1 MQEPEPLLSHI
12 HGPEDIKCL
21 SLSEL
26 NRLAAE
32 IRETIVSTVSRNGG
46 HLASNLGVV
55 ELTIALH
62 RVFNSPKDKIVWDVG
77 HQCYA
82 HKLLTGRFGDF
93 SGLRRI
99 GGLAGFPKGSE
110 SPHDAFNTGHAS
122 TSISAALGLLAGD
135 RIQGGDAMAIA
146 LIGDGALTG
155 GAAYEGLSHA
165 GQLGLPLVVILND
178 NKMSIG
184 ANVGGLS
191 KYLSRL
197 SMKARYQSFRRRFD
211 AMAKRL
217 PYVGDVFFEAV
228 VRMKRAVKAVF
239 YTDNFFVDLG
249 FEYVGPIDGH
259 NLPTLLQVFE
269 DVRKLGRPVVIHVI
283 TRKGKGYS
291 YAEDDPG
298 SYHGVGSFSVAGGL
312 KAGRPPA
319 MSSGGE
325 GRLLEAA
332 EDVGPT
338 FTETFGAAIL
348 EAADR
353 DPEVTAITAAMEK
366 GTGLSPFKK
375 AFPRRFFDVGIA
387 EEHAVIFAAGLAARG
402 LKPVTAIYSTFIQRS
417 IDQIIHDVSLQN
429 LPVILALD
437 RSGFVGE
444 DGETH
449 QGLFDI
455 ALLRPVPNMTILAP
469 AGKSELKLMLK
480 WALEQGA
487 GLGRGPIAIRYP
499 KDHCPAEIPAF
510 SQALER
516 GRGVWISGPG
526 KTSGAALN
534 GGAIGVAANCS
545 ALAEQPV
552 CKPSGFASDG
562 NSQGVCLAFTGG
574 LYREVR
580 DAAERL
586 AAGGIGADL
595 YNLRF
600 LKPVD
605 EDYLADII
613 NRYQLTVFI
622 EEGVR
627 AGGFG
632 EYAAE
637 LALRRGCAGKILV
650 LAVPEHFVSLG
661 TRVELVRMNGLDGEG
676 IAAGVLGALPP
687 ALAHVAAA
695 NPAQAAA
702 DSALRQ
708 ALAGTVL
715 QQTAQASAGPVLQ
728 QAAPIQAAAEPVPSR
743 VELR

>member
-1 MQEPEPLLSHI
+1 MNLP
-12 HGPEDIKCL
+12 
-21 SLSEL
+21 EL

-32 IRETIVSTVSRNGG
+32 IRGIIVSTVSRNGG

-82 HKLLTGRFGDF
+82 HKLLTGRFEAF
-93 SGLRRI
+93 SGLRRM
-99 GGLAGFPKGSE
+99 GGIAGFPKGSE

-135 RIQGGDAMAIA
+135 RILGGDSMAVA

-155 GAAYEGLSHA
+155 GPAYEGLSHA

-178 NKMSIG
+178 NKMSISP
-184 ANVGGLS
+184 NVGGLS

-197 SMKARYQSFRRRFD
+197 SMKARYQSFRRKFD
-211 AMAKRL
+211 AMAKKL

-259 NLPTLLQVFE
+259 NLPTLIQVFE

-283 TRKGKGYS
+283 TRKGKGYG

-312 KAGRPPA
+312 KAGQPPA
-319 MSSGGE
+319 VSGGNPSTE
-325 GRLLEAA
+325 ES
-332 EDVGPT
+332 GPT
-338 FTETFGAAIL
+338 FTEAFGTAIL
-348 EAADR
+348 EAARGDAR
-353 DPEVTAITAAMEK
+353 VAAITAAMEK

-375 AFPRRFFDVGIA
+375 AFPLRFFDVGIA
-387 EEHAVIFAAGLAARG
+387 EGHALIFAAGLAARF
-402 LKPVTAIYSTFIQRS
+402 LKPVAAIYSTFIQRS
-417 IDQIIHDVSLQN
+417 IDQVIHDVSLQN

-455 ALLRPVPNMTILAP
+455 ALFRPIPNMTILAP
-469 AGKSELKLMLK
+469 AGESELRLMLN

-487 GLGRGPIAIRYP
+487 KPALGSPQGDSAPPACGAGSGLGPIAIRYP
-499 KDHCPAEIPAF
+499 KGRCPGEIPEF
-510 SQALER
+510 SQALEK
-516 GRGVWISGPG
+516 GRGVWLNNSG
-526 KTSGAALN
+526 LN
-534 GGAIGVAANCS
+534 GAVVPNGATAS
-545 ALAEQPV
+545 SSSKAEQP
-552 CKPSGFASDG
+552 
-562 NSQGVCLAFTGG
+562 VCLAFTGG

-580 DAAERL
+580 SAAERL
-586 AAGGIGADL
+586 GACGIGADL

-600 LKPVD
+600 LKPID
-605 EDYLADII
+605 EDYLADIM

-622 EEGVR
+622 EEGIR

-637 LALRRGCAGKILV
+637 LALRRFCAGKVLV

-661 TRVELVRMNGLDGEG
+661 TRAELIRMNGLDGEG
-676 IAAGVLGALPP
+676 IAAGVLK
-687 ALAHVAAA
+687 V
-695 NPAQAAA
+695 
-702 DSALRQ
+702 LR
-708 ALAGTVL
+708 
-715 QQTAQASAGPVLQ
+715 
-728 QAAPIQAAAEPVPSR
+728 
-743 VELR
+743 